1 VMLHRS
7 LVGSMER
14 LFGHLI
20 EVHNGAFPAWYAPV
34 QVAVLPLN
42 VGGSAACP
50 RSPGAAKSAP
60 PLSEHDAAARFAAA
74 AEAEG
79 LRAEVHAEGSLG
91 ARVRDAR
98 RVPVVAVI
106 GAREAAGGAV

>member
-1 VMLHRS
+1 MLHRS

-34 QVAVLPLN
+34 QVAVLPL
-42 VGGSAACP
+42 G
-50 RSPGAAKSAP
+50 
-60 PLSEHDAAARFAAA
+60 EDDAAARFAAA

-79 LRAEVHAEGSLG
+79 LRVEVRAEGSLG

-98 RVPVVAVI
+98 RGPVGRGH
-106 GAREAAGGAV
+106 GARGGGGGSRRVCAR